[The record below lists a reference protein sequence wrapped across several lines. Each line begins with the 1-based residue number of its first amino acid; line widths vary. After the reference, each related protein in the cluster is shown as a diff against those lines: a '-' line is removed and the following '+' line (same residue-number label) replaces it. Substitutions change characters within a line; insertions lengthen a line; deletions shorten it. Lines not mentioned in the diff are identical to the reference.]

1 MELRGKTAL
10 LTGATGGLGRAIAG
24 ELAGR
29 GTALVLS
36 SRKPQELEQL
46 AGALP
51 GEGHT
56 TMACDLGEEGAA
68 ERLIGDAGP
77 IDILVANAG
86 MPGRG
91 RLDGFPDGYVE
102 RAIRVNLEAPVVMT
116 RALLP
121 ALRER
126 GSGHLVFI
134 SSLAGKAPTPR
145 GSLYAATKF
154 GLRGF
159 ALCLRGDVRE
169 EGIGVSVILPGFIR
183 EAGMFADSGATPPP
197 GMGTSTPSEVGRA
210 VAEAIERD
218 RAEVE
223 VAPLPQRLAA
233 GFAHRRPQLAA
244 SLLSRGAAS
253 RAADRIAEGQARR
266 REGG

>member
-1 MELRGKTAL
+1 MELLGKTAL
-10 LTGATGGLGRAIAG
+10 LTGATGGLGRAIAH

-29 GTALVLS
+29 GAVLVLS
-36 SRKPQELEQL
+36 SRKPQELEEL

-51 GEGHT
+51 GDGHRIV
-56 TMACDLGEEGAA
+56 ACDLGEEGAA
-68 ERLIGDAGP
+68 ERLIGDARR
-77 IDILVANAG
+77 IDILIANAG

-102 RAIRVNLEAPVVMT
+102 RAIRVNLEAPVVMA

-159 ALCLRGDVRE
+159 ALCLRMDMRE
-169 EGIGVSVILPGFIR
+169 AGVGVSIVLPGFIR
-183 EAGMFADSGATPPP
+183 EAGMFANSGAKPPP
-197 GMGTSTPSEVGRA
+197 GMGTSSPAEVGKA
-210 VAEAIERD
+210 VAGAIERD

-244 SLLSRGAAS
+244 SLLSHGSAS
-253 RAADRIAEGQARR
+253 RAADRIAEGQARQ
-266 REGG
+266 REGR